1 MTQAQLNR
9 AVARVTGESLATIQR
24 RGFSPVMPQP
34 LCHRVHRPRAVSASF
49 PQNRTPETVI
59 AK

>member
-1 MTQAQLNR
+1 MTQADLNR

-24 RGFSPVMPQP
+24 RGFSPVMPP
-34 LCHRVHRPRAVSASF
+34 PPCHRVLRPVGTSRNLPRSRPS
-49 PQNRTPETVI
+49 ETVI